1 MATLARLALV
11 PILVAVV
18 CVVPSL
24 SAQQAQTPAQKATF
38 TLIEPT
44 EDTILAGPVTF
55 RIGLT
60 GGTLKELVIQ
70 VQGAEV
76 CRRTGPPFECTWNAG
91 ATVTGRTVRA
101 VATLTTGERLTSS
114 VRTKGVTISDR
125 SEVESILV
133 VTHVTD
139 SNGRFA
145 KGLTAN
151 DFRILDEGVEQK
163 VNLLDTGEG
172 GAEVLLALDVS
183 GSMANNIED
192 LKTVAL
198 DFIDRLRPVDKVTL
212 TGFNSAFFVL
222 AGRDADRAARVRALD
237 DLTASGGTA
246 IYDTLISAAE
256 EVSKY
261 PGRKA
266 IVAFTDGDDMS
277 SRSTLETARE
287 ALHDHDALLYFVST
301 AQDGELRRA
310 LSRLAVETG
319 GAAYF
324 ASRLSG
330 TAEHF
335 RDIVQDIAQQ
345 YLLSFSPEK
354 ALGDGKFRKLTV
366 ETRNKSLKV
375 RARSGYFATKRSGG
389 GG

>member
-1 MATLARLALV
+1 MAALARLALV
-11 PILVAVV
+11 PLLAAIL
-18 CVVPSL
+18 CVSPSV
-24 SAQQAQTPAQKATF
+24 SARQAQAPAPRPTF

-55 RIGLT
+55 RIGMT

-70 VQGAEV
+70 VQGVEV
-76 CRRTGPPFECTWNAG
+76 CRRSAPPFECTWNAG
-91 ATVTGRTVRA
+91 ATTSGRTVRA
-101 VATLTTGERLTSS
+101 VATLATGERLTAS
-114 VRTKGVTISDR
+114 VRTKGVQINDR
-125 SEVESILV
+125 SDVDSILV

-172 GAEVLLALDVS
+172 GAEILLALDVS
-183 GSMANNIED
+183 GSMANAIED
-192 LKTVAL
+192 LKVVAL
-198 DFIDRLRPVDKVTL
+198 DFMDRLRPVDKVTL

-222 AGRDADRAARVRALD
+222 AGRDADRAARQRALD

-256 EVSKY
+256 EVSKF

-287 ALHDHDALLYFVST
+287 ALHAQDALLYFVST

-319 GAAYF
+319 GSAYF

-354 ALGDGKFRKLTV
+354 PLGDGKFRKLQV
-366 ETRNKSLKV
+366 ETKNKSLKV
-375 RARSGYFATKRSGG
+375 RSRGGYFSTKRGG
-389 GG
+389 